1 MKKRFLALSLA
12 MLMVF
17 SMLSTSAFAAETGST
32 TYDPSL
38 VSIDDFLE
46 PDVTTTYLNG
56 FTVEEAAPLDLSGID
71 PSNIIEL
78 PDIDAATYDVNS
90 EPAPALNNDDAVLPT
105 SYLDLENAESLD
117 DAIISGSSMARSST
131 YDMAS
136 MSNVMGEGQTQQLYT
151 ITVPNGVVVQ
161 AEMQVPKNPALDYSL
176 YLCTYDD
183 SDSSLT
189 IVSRSSYATNSNY
202 LAESVCAI
210 NTSGSDLVYYIVVD
224 SNNNPS
230 TEDYY
235 TISVSLGGDVDAF
248 EPNDSAF
255 YAFDFPEMSS
265 TTTVTVPGS
274 LHSPIDND
282 WFGLYV
288 SSTSEFAKLELSNIP
303 SNVVVEA
310 YTFTS
315 DAQPVLQGSTANGN
329 TLPIIAGYNYF
340 RIVYNQKG
348 TFAHTDYSIKFAPVL
363 NVKKIVTLIAVNGY
377 CQRKSSLFADRITR
391 YLYVMGANVQVKV
404 LYASANDLM
413 VKTDDTIYVTIDNP
427 QWTNTNVRYEYGN
440 TTISGKDTCI
450 VNLRVPTFYGT
461 TKYNFVYT
469 TIESR
474 NYGTLANHVQMAMLN
489 KYDDGELNRPCDHNG
504 TCGYK

>member
-1 MKKRFLALSLA
+1 MKKRFMSLILA
-12 MLMVF
+12 MLMV
-17 SMLSTSAFAAETGST
+17 SSLLSTSAFAAETEGT

-38 VSIDDFLE
+38 VPIADFLE
-46 PDVTTTYLNG
+46 PDVTTTYKNG
-56 FTVEEAAPLDLSGID
+56 FTVEEVAPMDLSGID

-78 PDIDAATYDVNS
+78 PDAEAAAYNADT
-90 EPAPALNNDDAVLPT
+90 EPAPALNNDIEVLHVNH
-105 SYLDLENAESLD
+105 LDLENAASLD
-117 DAIISGSSMARSST
+117 DEIISGNPMVRAST

-176 YLCTYDD
+176 YLCTYND

-189 IVSRSSYATNSNY
+189 IVSSSTYATNSNY
-202 LAESVCAI
+202 MAESVCAI
-210 NTSGSDLVYYIVVD
+210 NTSGSDVVYYIVVD
-224 SNNNPS
+224 SNDNPS

-265 TTTVTVPGS
+265 TTTITVPGS

-391 YLYVMGANVQVKV
+391 YLYVMGASVQVKV
-404 LYASANDLM
+404 LYASANNLM
-413 VKTDDTIYVTIDNP
+413 VKTDDTVYVTIDNP
-427 QWTNTNVRYEYGN
+427 QWTNENVRYEYGS
-440 TTISGKDTCI
+440 TTIRGKDTCV
-450 VNLRVPTFYGT
+450 VNLRAPTFYGLS
-461 TKYNFVYT
+461 KYNFVYT
-469 TIESR
+469 TIESA
-474 NYGTLANHVQMAMLN
+474 NYGTLANHIQMAMLD

-504 TCGYK
+504 TCGYM

>member
-1 MKKRFLALSLA
+1 MKKRFLSLILA
-12 MLMVF
+12 TMMVF
-17 SMLSTSAFAAETGST
+17 SLLSTTAFAMEAETNPNDSSSV
-32 TYDPSL
+32 P
-38 VSIDDFLE
+38 IADFLE
-46 PDVTTTYLNG
+46 PDVTTTHVNG
-56 FTVEEAAPLDLSGID
+56 FTVEEASPLDLSGVD

-78 PDIDAATYDVNS
+78 PDIEVATYAENS
-90 EPAPALNNDDAVLPT
+90 ETAPALNKDNAVLDAR
-105 SYLDLENAESLD
+105 SFDLENAESLD
-117 DAIISGSSMARSST
+117 DSIISSNPITRAST

-136 MSNVMGEGQTQQLYT
+136 MSSVMGEGETQQLYT
-151 ITVPNGVVVQ
+151 ITVPNGAVVQ
-161 AEMQVPKNPALDYSL
+161 AEMQVPKNLSLDYSL
-176 YLCTYDD
+176 YLCTYDA

-189 IVSRSSYATNSNY
+189 IVSRSSYATNSSF
-202 LAESVCAI
+202 LAENVCAI
-210 NTSGSDLVYYIVVD
+210 NDSGSDVIYYIIVD

-235 TISVSLGGDVDAF
+235 TISVSLGGSVDAF

-265 TTTVTVPGS
+265 TTTITVPGS

-288 SSTSEFAKLELSNIP
+288 ASTSEFAKLELSNIP

-348 TFAHTDYSIKFAPVL
+348 TFAHTDYSIKFSPVL
-363 NVKKIVTLIAVNGY
+363 SVKKIVTLIAVNGY
-377 CQRKSSLFADRITR
+377 CQRKSSLFDDRITR

-404 LYASANDLM
+404 LYATANDLM
-413 VKTDDTIYVTIDNP
+413 VKTDDTVYVTIDNP
-427 QWTNTNVRYEYGN
+427 QWTNDNVRYKYGSA
-440 TTISGKDTCI
+440 TISGKDTCI
-450 VNLRVPTFYGT
+450 VNLTTPTFYGLSR
-461 TKYNFVYT
+461 YNFVYT

-474 NYGTLANHVQMAMLN
+474 NYGMLANHVQMAMLD
-489 KYDDGELNRPCDHNG
+489 KYDDGELTRPCDHNG